1 MLELERLLFYRYRHW
16 HCNYISASIASISL
30 LGKIT
35 VNLVHVLFVIFT
47 IWIYCSVRMILQR
60 WMKLRFWNDI
70 TTFLIKSVEN
80 NNRDL
85 PFARSFFYRSQTVIE
100 TIILARESHHWLQLV
115 CVLLHEIENS
125 QIECHFSLRLL
136 FSPPFG
142 RSMWMRAYR
151 AWQNKYHFI
160 FVIFLIVVNNWI

>member
-35 VNLVHVLFVIFT
+35 VNLVHVLFAIFT
-47 IWIYCSVRMILQR
+47 TWIYCLVRMILQR

-85 PFARSFFYRSQTVIE
+85 PFARSFFLSFSDCNWNDNISE
-100 TIILARESHHWLQLV
+100 RESSLITT
-115 CVLLHEIENS
+115 C
-125 QIECHFSLRLL
+125 LRLTTRNWEFSNWMPF
-136 FSPPFG
+136 FSPSSFFFPI
-142 RSMWMRAYR
+142 RS
-151 AWQNKYHFI
+151 HH
-160 FVIFLIVVNNWI
+160 VNASVSCMTE